1 MLLKSRKRK
10 VGLPPG
16 SVVFTGQTRSE
27 AVDISLINYT
37 ESAYEEKKNTTVQE
51 SVSLQSLVP
60 VSWVNVNGIHDEQI
74 IEQLG
79 ALIGLHPLVME
90 DLVHLDQ
97 RPKLEEYDGYLF
109 IVFKMLHYDNDKG
122 VRVEQ
127 VSLVVSD
134 SYVISFQEYAGDVL
148 EPIRERIR
156 KGKGRIR
163 KMGADYLGYALMDT
177 VVDHYFLVVE
187 KIGVRIEGIEAALFE
202 QADKAV
208 MQQISELRKDIILL
222 KRTIWPLRE
231 ISAEMQRLE
240 STLFKKKTSVYL
252 RDLYDHI
259 IQVIDMLETMSD
271 LLASLTDLYISAQSL
286 RMNEVMKFLTMIG
299 TIFIPLTFVAGI
311 YGMNFAYMPEL
322 QSEYGYPL
330 ILLVMGLIGGGFLV
344 YLKRRGWL

>member
-1 MLLKSRKRK
+1 MLLKSRKRI